1 MACESALTLRAPL
14 AVEMASKITQAPD
27 PRQRHDVR
35 LGTRP
40 AAYPGVSWLKTLT
53 REPSA
58 VRRQSELT
66 IHVIGS
72 APSVARKRTR

>member
-1 MACESALTLRAPL
+1 
-14 AVEMASKITQAPD
+14 MASKIAQAPD

-35 LGTRP
+35 RSTRP
-40 AAYPGVSWLKTLT
+40 AAYSGVSWLKTLT

-72 APSVARKRTR
+72 APSGAPEADAVGDERR